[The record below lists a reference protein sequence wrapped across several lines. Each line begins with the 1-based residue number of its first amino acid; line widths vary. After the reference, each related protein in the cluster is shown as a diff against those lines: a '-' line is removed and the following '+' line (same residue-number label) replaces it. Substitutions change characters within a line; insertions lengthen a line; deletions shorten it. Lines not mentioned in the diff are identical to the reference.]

1 MGGFAFFF
9 FFLYLEPKGLHVLFH
24 IQLMKVHN
32 LFLSSDIALKIL
44 NTVMYN
50 AMLGF

>member
-9 FFLYLEPKGLHVLFH
+9 FNLEPKGLHVLFH
-24 IQLMKVHN
+24 IQLMKVHI

-44 NTVMYN
+44 NTVMYS
-50 AMLGF
+50 ATLGF